1 MRRSFA
7 VSPLSSF
14 LGPYGILPPLPLR
27 RRRLQMFHLPFSL
40 SPLLSLSLFY
50 FSLFLSLILLLCLS
64 PTGFGWSRFSSV
76 LLTVRIPPP
85 AIGECMQCSCV
96 FSLAPPPPSEPF
108 SPFHPSSCCSVYK
121 WKHHPCVSCGT
132 FLNRTHSDP
141 L

>member
-96 FSLAPPPPSEPF
+96 FSLALPPVRTLLSLPPLVVLLRIQVETP
-108 SPFHPSSCCSVYK
+108 PL
-121 WKHHPCVSCGT
+121 CVMRHVFKPDT
-132 FLNRTHSDP
+132 
-141 L
+141 

>member
-7 VSPLSSF
+7 VSLSSF
-14 LGPYGILPPLPLR
+14 LGPYGILPLTLR

-40 SPLLSLSLFY
+40 SLPHCSLS

-85 AIGECMQCSCV
+85 AIGNVCNVRACSPLL
-96 FSLAPPPPSEPF
+96 SPPSP
-108 SPFHPSSCCSVYK
+108 SPFLPPSCCSVYK
-121 WKHHPCVSCGT
+121 WIHHPCVSCGT